1 MMKHLLSIIIIAVTT
16 ASFAQKSSIYQKPP
30 KEILDLV
37 DVSRAPSVLMN
48 DDKSQMVL
56 LYRNSHKSIEELS
69 KEEMRL
75 GGLRID
81 PKTNI
86 GSRVTY
92 INNVKLKKLD
102 KKEAKIVQVEGLPEN
117 PKLTNFK
124 WSPDQSKIA
133 LTNTTSDGVE
143 LWVLD
148 IESASVSKI
157 TEANLNA
164 NIGNVIH
171 WFEDGAS
178 LLVKMIS
185 KSRKPLINTKTAVP
199 TGPTFR
205 LTMEKRRKTE
215 PIKIYSKTKMMSTI
229 LNN

>member
-1 MMKHLLSIIIIAVTT
+1 MMKHLLSITLIAITIV
-16 ASFAQKSSIYQKPP
+16 ASAQKSAIYQKPP
-30 KEILDLV
+30 KEIMDLV
-37 DVSRAPSVLMN
+37 DVSRAPSVLMD

-56 LYRNSHKSIEELS
+56 LYRNAYKSIEELS

-102 KKEAKIVQVEGLPEN
+102 QKEAKIVQVKGLPEN

-133 LTNTTSDGVE
+133 LTNTTTEGVE

-157 TEANLNA
+157 TEAHHASAISGSYADSEAKCGEVKNA
-164 NIGNVIH
+164 AAIR
-171 WFEDGAS
+171 WRAKA
-178 LLVKMIS
+178 LLD
-185 KSRKPLINTKTAVP
+185 
-199 TGPTFR
+199 
-205 LTMEKRRKTE
+205 
-215 PIKIYSKTKMMSTI
+215 
-229 LNN
+229 

>member
-1 MMKHLLSIIIIAVTT
+1 MLI
-16 ASFAQKSSIYQKPP
+16 
-30 KEILDLV
+30 D
-37 DVSRAPSVLMN
+37 
-48 DDKSQMVL
+48 DDKRQMVL
-56 LYRNSHKSIEELS
+56 LYRNAYKSIEELS

-75 GGLRID
+75 GRLRID

-102 KKEAKIVQVEGLPEN
+102 QKEAKIVQVKGLPEN

-133 LTNTTSDGVE
+133 LTNTTAEGVE

-157 TEANLNA
+157 TEAHLNA

-185 KSRKPLINTKTAVP
+185 KNRKPLINTKTAVP
-199 TGPTFR
+199 TGPTISVNDG
-205 LTMEKRRKTE
+205 KKA
-215 PIKIYSKTKMMSTI
+215 
-229 LNN
+229 